1 MKPLVLRDVEVDGVP
16 GSTVEIR
23 DGSIAGVGA
32 GLKPASDAAVID
44 GRGGA
49 LVPGLH
55 DHHIHLHATAA
66 ERLSVRCGPPQVRTA
81 DELAEALRSAPGDSV
96 RGVGYFESVAG
107 MLDSQL
113 LDRLHAERPVR
124 VQHRSGALWVLNSA
138 SATQAH
144 LDTADHP
151 GVERDD
157 DGRPTGR
164 VWRADTWLRD
174 RLPATAP
181 PSLDEVGAELARFGV
196 TGLTDAT
203 PDLSQ
208 SSLTA
213 LVDAHTGGAVP
224 QRLHLLGAPPD
235 FVSPENTV
243 TSGPFKIVVADSGLP
258 DLDGLAERIAQIH
271 ATGRAVAVH
280 CVSREAFALLVAV
293 FTEVGGHPG
302 DRIEHGALIPADSI
316 DDLLRLGL
324 RVVTQPGF
332 IADRGDSYLREVDPR
347 DIDDLYRCR
356 SLVDAGVPLALS
368 SDAPYGPL
376 DPWQI
381 IAAAT
386 TRRAGSGA
394 VVGPA
399 EKLDPL
405 RALAGFLS
413 PADDPG
419 GPPRA
424 IRPGRPAD
432 LVLLD
437 APLAE
442 VLEAP
447 SSSAVRTTVIGGR
460 IVHG

>member
-1 MKPLVLRDVEVDGVP
+1 MRPLVLRDVEVDGVA

-23 DGSIAGVGA
+23 DGSITEVGVGPR
-32 GLKPASDAAVID
+32 PASDADVID
-44 GRGGA
+44 GGGGA
-49 LVPGLH
+49 LLPGLH
-55 DHHIHLHATAA
+55 DHHIHLYATAA
-66 ERLSVRCGPPQVRTA
+66 ERLSMRCGPPQVRTA
-81 DELAEALRSAPGDSV
+81 DELAGVLRSAPGDSV

-113 LDRLHAERPVR
+113 LDRLHAQRPVR

-138 SATQAH
+138 AAAQAH

-174 RLPATAP
+174 RLPPAAP
-181 PSLDEVGAELARFGV
+181 PPLDPVGAELARYGV
-196 TGLTDAT
+196 TGITDAT
-203 PDLSQ
+203 PDLPP

-213 LVDAHTGGAVP
+213 LLDAYTGGAVP

-235 FVSPENTV
+235 FVAPVDTI
-243 TSGPFKIVVADSGLP
+243 TSGPFKIVLADSGLP
-258 DLDGLAERIAQIH
+258 DLDGLAEKIAQVH
-271 ATGRAVAVH
+271 AAGRAVAVH

-293 FTEVGGHPG
+293 FTDVGTRPG

-332 IADRGDSYLREVDPR
+332 LADRGDSYLREVDPR
-347 DIDDLYRCR
+347 DTEDLYRCR

-376 DPWQI
+376 DPWTI
-381 IAAAT
+381 VAAAT
-386 TRRAGSGA
+386 TRATESGA
-394 VVGPA
+394 VIGPA
-399 EKLDPL
+399 ERLDPIQ
-405 RALAGFLS
+405 ALAAFLA
-413 PADDPG
+413 PAEDPG
-419 GPPRA
+419 GPPRS
-424 IRPGRPAD
+424 IRRGEPAD

-442 VLEAP
+442 VLEEP
-447 SSSAVRTTVIGGR
+447 SSSAVRATVIGGR
-460 IVHG
+460 IIHG